1 MIIIELLAATLIGV
15 LSAPIEITGILTI
28 LILLLIAS
36 IIYNDIKR

>member
-1 MIIIELLAATLIGV
+1 MIILELLGAMFVGI